1 MPRTDE
7 DVAHDLASVW
17 HRSHRPESNLPP
29 IERWHHLDRIAW
41 VRVAQRA
48 RQIYALKLPIAA
60 IVLLLF
66 ISGMAA
72 YILLTPA
79 RESQPIALDPTPITD
94 YTAGN

>member
-60 IVLLLF
+60 IVLLLL
-66 ISGMAA
+66 ISGATA